1 MGSILFRLFILVPI
15 PYWLYLIFTDSIGAE
30 PAKFLNHKTGEISL
44 YFLLLNLFIG
54 ILIALQFRFPQ
65 GLRFLLMHPRF
76 LGVVTFIYLIFH
88 LILYLLI
95 EGLAL
100 QAFTQMYTKT
110 YLIFASLAW
119 LILFVLALTSNN
131 FSLKRL
137 GSKRWKK
144 IHRAIYFTSALITTH
159 VLLIEKTNLVKYGI
173 LFSLLWIAQTYRYL
187 GSKKSKTERLSGDR
201 K

>member
-1 MGSILFRLFILVPI
+1 MGSKLFRLFILAPI
-15 PYWLYLIFTDSIGAE
+15 PYWLYLIFSDSIGAE

-54 ILIALQFRFPQ
+54 IFIALKFRFPQ
-65 GLRFLLMHPRF
+65 WIRFLLMHRRF

-95 EGLAL
+95 EGLEL

-119 LILFVLALTSNN
+119 LIILVLTLTSNN
-131 FSLKRL
+131 FSMKRL

-144 IHRAIYFTSALITTH
+144 IHKTIYLASALVTVH
-159 VLLIEKTNLVKYGI
+159 VLLIEKADLVKYGL
-173 LFSLLWIAQTYRYL
+173 LFSLLWIAQSYRYFRF
-187 GSKKSKTERLSGDR
+187 KTKTEHPSGDL